1 MNDAIAIAFKVVA
14 VGMSWLRVATSAR
27 VLDAYRIRS
36 QHVRSVA
43 KKNCVLARVQAEN
56 PTAESLLF
64 RLRFLSG

>member
-1 MNDAIAIAFKVVA
+1 MNDAIAIALKVVA

-27 VLDAYRIRS
+27 VLNAYRIRS

-43 KKNCVLARVQAEN
+43 KNNWVLTRVQAEN

-64 RLRFLSG
+64 RLWFLSG

>member
-27 VLDAYRIRS
+27 VLNAYRIRS

-43 KKNCVLARVQAEN
+43 KNNWVLARVQAEN

-64 RLRFLSG
+64 RLWFLSG